1 MATASSGKLVPNATT
16 VNPIIKSLT
25 PKANARF
32 VPPQT
37 TSLALDTSITK
48 DMIRRVQVLALD
60 WSLLVSSE
68 ASFSRL
74 LSFFDSLK
82 T

>member
-48 DMIRRVQVLALD
+48 DMIRRSQVLPLD
-60 WSLLVSSE
+60 WSFFMSSE
-68 ASFSRL
+68 ASLSRL
-74 LSFFDSLK
+74 LPFL
-82 T
+82 TR